1 MRIGALVLRLGL
13 LAITVATLA
22 LAVIGPHDSA
32 PPSAAQAT
40 DRLTAEVT
48 PAGCGTVTAQQMS
61 ATSNPI
67 TTPTTGTE
75 WTFPQSAYVRVAATA
90 RDGCTFSRFDLVLG
104 GSVVYTLKR
113 TPFQFQLFRGL
124 TTTVRARFS
133 GTPTSTPTPT
143 PETSTHTLTVTVTG
157 EGSVSP
163 GGTTTHDTGSV
174 VTLTPSW
181 NAVTHRFA
189 GWGGD
194 CTGTAPS
201 CVLTMDADKTVTAT
215 FTSVCANGT
224 AVPSPTSNPELV
236 RDCERLLLLEGTL
249 AGTSTALNWDAGTA
263 MTGWTGVTV
272 GGTPQRVT
280 RLTLAN
286 LALTGE
292 LSGLL
297 GSLTGLTQLQLNSNS
312 LTGRIPSRLEQ
323 LTHLTHVFFGGNRLS
338 GCVPL
343 VLRTVANNDVATLG
357 LSDCPAPTD
366 ISYGEHTLAAGTYK
380 FVLVEGGAPVVFD
393 VPAGL
398 RLEIV
403 GMVQSD
409 SAGDGPFIGLI
420 LREVGGRSW
429 ICVDVERSEEC
440 GRRVVAGAAAG
451 ASGASGNVGAANAG
465 SRFDRI
471 AESLWT
477 DDSP

>member
-1 MRIGALVLRLGL
+1 MRTGTLALRLAPLALVL
-13 LAITVATLA
+13 AALA
-22 LAVIGPHDSA
+22 LAVPAARDSA
-32 PPSAAQAT
+32 APLAAQAT

-48 PAGCGTVTAQQMS
+48 PAGCGTISAQQ
-61 ATSNPI
+61 TSVTSTPI
-67 TTPTTGTE
+67 GTPTEASE
-75 WTFPQSAYVRVAATA
+75 WTFPRGAYVRVVATA
-90 RDGCTFSRFDLVLG
+90 NAGCSFARFELVLG
-104 GSVVYTLKR
+104 GSVLWTVSR
-113 TPFQFQLFRGL
+113 TPFQFQLFSGL
-124 TTTVRARFS
+124 TTTVRAHFT

-143 PETSTHTLTVTVTG
+143 P
-157 EGSVSP
+157 
-163 GGTTTHDTGSV
+163 
-174 VTLTPSW
+174 TP
-181 NAVTHRFA
+181 
-189 GWGGD
+189 
-194 CTGTAPS
+194 
-201 CVLTMDADKTVTAT
+201 TAT
-215 FTSVCANGT
+215 PAPGTCTQATLGIDPATNTDLAADCA
-224 AVPSPTSNPELV
+224 A
-236 RDCERLLLLEGTL
+236 LLAAQATL
-249 AGTSTALNWDAGTA
+249 AGTATLNWSANSAITS
-263 MTGWTGVTV
+263 WTGVTV
-272 GGTPQRVT
+272 SGTPQRVT
-280 RLTLAN
+280 RLN
-286 LALTGE
+286 LASQGLTGE

-297 GSLTGLTQLQLNSNS
+297 GSLTGLTQLRLDGNT

-440 GRRVVAGAAAG
+440 GRRVLAGAAAG
-451 ASGASGNVGAANAG
+451 ASGASGNVGGANAG